1 MNDRA
6 LAESAHRAAIAQ
18 LLHYGAAPG
27 CEVRHGDGWVAVRTG
42 AHSNDMNGVVSQVGA
57 VISPATAAEVIR
69 WFDLT
74 PASWF
79 VARPARR
86 LTEVLIAAGARPERH
101 GRWSG
106 GPLPD
111 TLSVTSGTIPAIPGG
126 SPDLTV
132 QQVTGQHFTAQQV
145 TVHQVTVHQ
154 VTGQQLTVHR
164 VTEGDQLDT
173 WLDLATACEWI
184 DGPGDRQARRAL
196 YAAVGLGGSGPLRHW
211 LGLVDDEPVGF
222 ATSYLT
228 EDTADLCN
236 LGVLGPWRRRGVG
249 RALVMARLADAAR
262 SGATTVV
269 SAPSPDGWQL
279 QRTLGFRNV
288 PVIADTCFYLPSA
301 Q

>member
-1 MNDRA
+1 MNDQA
-6 LAESAHRAAIAQ
+6 LAESAHRAAIAR
-18 LLHYGAAPG
+18 LMHYGSAPG

-57 VISPATAAEVIR
+57 VISPDTAAEVIR
-69 WFDLT
+69 WFDRT
-74 PASWF
+74 PASWL
-79 VARPARR
+79 VARPERR

-111 TLSVTSGTIPAIPGG
+111 TISVTSDALPMTSGA
-126 SPDLTV
+126 SPDLTARQVTV
-132 QQVTGQHFTAQQV
+132 QQVTVPQVTWQQV
-145 TVHQVTVHQ
+145 TVPQVTV
-154 VTGQQLTVHR
+154 QQ

-184 DGPGDRQARRAL
+184 DGPGDRQARRAM
-196 YAAVGLGGSGPLRHW
+196 YGAVGLGGSGPLRHW
-211 LGLVDDEPVGF
+211 LALVDDEPVGF
-222 ATSYLT
+222 ATSYLVG
-228 EDTADLCN
+228 ETADLCN
-236 LGVLGPWRRRGVG
+236 LGVLGRWRRRGVG
-249 RALVMARLADAAR
+249 RALVMARLADAVR

-288 PVIADTCFYLPSA
+288 PVIADTCFYLPQA